1 MTNAK
6 TKIKVGVVGV
16 VRVVGIFGVVKV
28 VRVTGLTWVVRVM
41 VRVQAPR
48 ILK

>member
-6 TKIKVGVVGV
+6 TKIKVGVVRV
-16 VRVVGIFGVVKV
+16 VRIFGVVKV

-41 VRVQAPR
+41 VRVQASR